1 MVEPATFRKPDR
13 YKASSYRA
21 YNGKMPLCYDTA
33 IWSRGAASIDRA
45 IIEKLG
51 TSIGSL
57 RILDVG
63 CATGRLLDH
72 LAQAGATR
80 LAGADLAP
88 NILKVAATKLAQRRV
103 SVDLRVADAE
113 DRLPWDDDSF
123 DAVTL
128 TGVLHHFFRPRDA
141 IAEIRRVLGPG
152 GRLLV
157 LDACFFPL
165 VRQIVNLALR
175 VRPHD
180 GDYHFYSAAQAS
192 GLLADVGFEVTQRDT
207 GFGAFLLDSIKR

>member
-1 MVEPATFRKPDR
+1 MVPVAFTKPDR

-21 YNGKMPLCYDTA
+21 YNGKMPSCYDTA

-51 TSIGSL
+51 ASIGAL

-72 LAQAGATR
+72 LAEAGATHV
-80 LAGADLAP
+80 AGTDLAP
-88 NILKVAATKLAQRRV
+88 NILKVAEKKLAQRGARI
-103 SVDLRVADAE
+103 DLRIADAE
-113 DRLPWDDDSF
+113 DRLPWDDESF

-128 TGVLHHFFRPRDA
+128 TAVLHHFFRPKDA
-141 IAEIRRVLGPG
+141 LSEMRRVLRPA
-152 GRLLV
+152 GRLLL

-165 VRQIVNLALR
+165 MRQVVNLALR
-175 VRPHD
+175 VAPHD
-180 GDYHFYSAAQAS
+180 GDYHFYSSGQAA
-192 GLLADVGFEVTQRDT
+192 GLLADVGFEVESRER
-207 GFGAFLLDSIKR
+207 GFGAFLLIAIKR

>member
-21 YNGKMPLCYDTA
+21 YNGKMPSCYDTA

-45 IIEKLG
+45 IVEKLRA
-51 TSIGSL
+51 SIRSL

-72 LAQAGATR
+72 LAEAGATH
-80 LAGADLAP
+80 LAGTDLAP
-88 NILKVAATKLAQRRV
+88 NILKVAAKKLALRGIP
-103 SVDLRVADAE
+103 VDLRVADAE
-113 DRLPWDDDSF
+113 DRLTWDGESF

-128 TGVLHHFFRPRDA
+128 TAVLHHFFRPSDA
-141 IAEIRRVLGPG
+141 IAEIRRVLCPG

-157 LDACFFPL
+157 LDVCFFPL

-180 GDYHFYSAAQAS
+180 GDCHFHSAAQAA
-192 GLLADVGFEVTQRDT
+192 GLLADGGFAVAQREI
-207 GFGAFLLDSIKR
+207 GFGAFLMIAVKR

>member
-1 MVEPATFRKPDR
+1 MIDPATLRKPDR
-13 YKASSYRA
+13 YKTSSYRA
-21 YNGKMPLCYDTA
+21 YNGKMPSCYDTA
-33 IWSRGAASIDRA
+33 IWSRGAGSIDRA

-51 TSIGSL
+51 PSIRSL

-72 LAQAGATR
+72 LAEAGATH
-80 LAGADLAP
+80 LSGTDLAP
-88 NILKVAATKLAQRRV
+88 NILKVAAKKLAERGV
-103 SVDLRVADAE
+103 PVDLRVADAE
-113 DRLPWDDDSF
+113 DRLPWDDESF
-123 DAVTL
+123 DVVTL

-141 IAEIRRVLGPG
+141 VAEIRRVLCPE

-157 LDACFFPL
+157 LDACFIPL

-180 GDYHFYSAAQAS
+180 GDYHFYTTAQAA
-192 GLLADVGFEVTQRDT
+192 GLLVDVGFEIAQREV
-207 GFGAFLLDSIKR
+207 GFGAFLVIAVNR